1 MNVQDAKSRVVARI
15 WQSVAQSGVSVSAI
29 PKDQLD
35 TLVDSIADGVLLAV
49 DEALDETG
57 LPVRQGPTLSTSEGA
72 PASSEEMLWE
82 GRPFLSVVASYQ
94 ITTERVRMISGLLGK
109 DRDDIELTRIQDL
122 DITQGLTERA
132 LNIGD
137 IVIYSADP
145 STPEA
150 TLRNVMNPQQVHE
163 ILRRAMLDARKRFR
177 YSIHEE
183 M

>member
-1 MNVQDAKSRVVARI
+1 MNVEEAKSRIVARI

-35 TLVDSIADGVLLAV
+35 ALVDSIADGVLLAI

-57 LPVRQGPTLSTSEGA
+57 LPVRQGSVLSA
-72 PASSEEMLWE
+72 PEDAQASVEKMLWE
-82 GRPFLSVVASYQ
+82 GRPFLSVVTNYQ
-94 ITTERVRMISGLLGK
+94 ITTERVRIISGILGK

-137 IVIYSADP
+137 IIIYSADP

-150 TLRNVMNPQQVHE
+150 ELRNVMHPQQVHE

-177 YSIHEE
+177 YTIQEE

>member
-35 TLVDSIADGVLLAV
+35 TLVDSITDGVLLAV
-49 DEALDETG
+49 DEALDDAG
-57 LPVRQGPTLSTSEGA
+57 VAARQGAAASLAETATEG
-72 PASSEEMLWE
+72 EKMLWE
-82 GRPFLSVVASYQ
+82 GRPFLSLVASYQ
-94 ITTERVRMISGLLGK
+94 ITSERVRLIHGMFGK

-122 DITQGLTERA
+122 SLTQGLTERA

-137 IVIYSADP
+137 IVIDSADP
-145 STPEA
+145 STPQTE
-150 TLRNVMNPQQVHE
+150 LRNVTNPQQVHE
-163 ILRRAMLDARKRFR
+163 ILRRAMLEARKRFR
-177 YSIHEE
+177 YTIQEE

>member
-1 MNVQDAKSRVVARI
+1 MNVEEAKSRVVARI

-35 TLVDSIADGVLLAV
+35 TLVNSIADGVLMAI
-49 DEALDETG
+49 DEAFEETG
-57 LPVRQGPTLSTSEGA
+57 LPVRQGSPLSTPEDA
-72 PASSEEMLWE
+72 QASIEKMLWE
-82 GRPFLSVVASYQ
+82 GRPFLSVVTNYQ
-94 ITTERVRMISGLLGK
+94 ITTERVRIISGLLGK

-137 IVIYSADP
+137 IIIYSADP

-150 TLRNVMNPQQVHE
+150 ELRNVMNPQQVHE

-177 YSIHEE
+177 YTIQEE

>member
-1 MNVQDAKSRVVARI
+1 MNVQDTKSRIVARI

-29 PKDQLD
+29 PKEQLD
-35 TLVDSIADGVLLAV
+35 TLVNSIADGVLLAI

-57 LPVRQGPTLSTSEGA
+57 LPMRQEAVTSIAQGA
-72 PASSEEMLWE
+72 PATEQVLWQ
-82 GRPFLSVVASYQ
+82 GRPFLSLVTTYQ
-94 ITTERVRMISGLLGK
+94 ITTERVRIFYGMVGK

-122 DITQGLTERA
+122 DVTQGMTERV

-137 IVIYSADP
+137 IVIMSADP
-145 STPEA
+145 STPTA
-150 TLRNVMNPQQVHE
+150 TLRNVTNPQQVHE
-163 ILRRAMLDARKRFR
+163 VLRRAMLDARKRFR